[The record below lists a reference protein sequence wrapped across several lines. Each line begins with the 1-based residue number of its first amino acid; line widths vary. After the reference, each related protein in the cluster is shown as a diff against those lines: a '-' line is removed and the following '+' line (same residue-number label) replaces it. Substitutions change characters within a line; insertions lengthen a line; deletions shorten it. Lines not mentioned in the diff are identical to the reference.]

1 MATKRVC
8 DMTPEEHELHLQK
21 RRQYYQNNKDKFKQY
36 SRKYLQKNRDN
47 HNKRVKEYQHERYQQ
62 DKQFRE
68 KLLDANRKC
77 RQQRGPEYMKT
88 YIKEYRRN
96 NAQYRQ
102 SESLRCKQRRLNKI
116 EQGLIKHRPG
126 VYMIK
131 CSENNKVYLGYSTN
145 TYKLKNTPISQVLD
159 EFPKYS
165 DIYKDCCKYTSQA
178 FELNIIWISE
188 MISKQEMLFISK
200 LYFSFY
206 YKLYNTEY
214 NYIDFDT
221 VKRRYGQIM
230 RGKNGGKS
238 K

>member
-1 MATKRVC
+1 MATKKVC

-21 RRQYYQNNKDKFKQY
+21 RREYYKKNKDRIQQSNKKYYQNNKDK
-36 SRKYLQKNRDN
+36 RNAHR
-47 HNKRVKEYQHERYQQ
+47 HERYQQ

-165 DIYKDCCKYTSQA
+165 DIYKDC
-178 FELNIIWISE
+178 
-188 MISKQEMLFISK
+188 
-200 LYFSFY
+200 
-206 YKLYNTEY
+206 
-214 NYIDFDT
+214 
-221 VKRRYGQIM
+221 
-230 RGKNGGKS
+230 
-238 K
+238 